1 MGLADLN
8 TYFRSVSE
16 VNETSTDNSSV
27 PEINPNM
34 FSNALKYK
42 DSKVRK
48 CMIPRTD
55 ITGIEENESI
65 AELKK
70 RFEESGRTKIII
82 YSGNIDKA
90 VGYCHALQLF
100 DNPKSIKSI
109 TKKIITVPETT
120 RISEMMSKFLKSR
133 TSIAVVVDEFGGTDG
148 LVTMENI
155 VEEVLG
161 EIEDEH
167 DDISALPQCVA
178 ISEGVWRISGKYK
191 IDDLLE
197 NEGIEIPQGE
207 YDTLAGYILFY
218 HGTIPDEESTLE
230 TDEFTITIETTNG
243 FRIDTV
249 ILKRK

>member
-1 MGLADLN
+1 M
-8 TYFRSVSE
+8 E
-16 VNETSTDNSSV
+16 DNSDSIYV
-27 PEINPNM
+27 YAQANVFQTILVNGEGKIINSNM
-34 FSNALKYK
+34 FDNALKYK

-65 AELKK
+65 TELKK
-70 RFEESGRTKIII
+70 RFEESGHTKIII
-82 YSGNIDKA
+82 YSGNIDNA

-100 DNPKSIKSI
+100 DNPKTIKSI

-155 VEEVLG
+155 IEEVLG

-167 DDISALPQCVA
+167 VC
-178 ISEGVWRISGKYK
+178 
-191 IDDLLE
+191 
-197 NEGIEIPQGE
+197 GE
-207 YDTLAGYILFY
+207 
-218 HGTIPDEESTLE
+218 
-230 TDEFTITIETTNG
+230 
-243 FRIDTV
+243 
-249 ILKRK
+249 